1 MRKQIG
7 ITFLCLIVIVPASVF
22 SQIISEPAREG
33 SSKSIFPIAGFTS
46 DYGLF
51 GGVVFQRIDY
61 GESRRPYLSNT
72 LIDVT
77 GSTKG
82 LWMGRFDHEQ
92 IEMFGRPI
100 RNRTL
105 LDLEL
110 NPIRSYFGIG
120 NETEFSQNSF
130 DEGLYFLNQRH
141 ALLSFQGRKLIIT
154 LADDYSLDG
163 VLRLK
168 GSYTT
173 VSDRGADTRFF
184 LDPPPEFEN
193 GWVNTVGI
201 GLMVDS
207 RDSEF
212 DPRYGQRTEIGIDLS
227 SSIFGSSYSFFELS
241 ANWKGFLTLTENTV
255 LAQRVALKY
264 NRGDTPFWEL
274 PALGSSRGLR
284 GFALDRFMGDSSVLY
299 MAELRQWLFSFFED
313 EIKLGAHLFYDTG
326 RVFSRFDSDR
336 LFSSWQNSWGAGA
349 AVTLFNPDLIFRGE
363 IGFSGEDYGIYAGVG
378 YAF

>member
-1 MRKQIG
+1 MRKLTGFI
-7 ITFLCLIVIVPASVF
+7 ILCLMMMAPLSVF
-22 SQIISEPAREG
+22 SQITSEPDREG

-82 LWMGRFDHEQ
+82 LWMGRFDHER
-92 IEMFGRPI
+92 IELFGRPI

-105 LDLEL
+105 VDLEL

-120 NETEFSQNSF
+120 NETEFSQSSF

-141 ALLSFQGRKLIIT
+141 ALLSFQGRKPIIT
-154 LADDYSLDG
+154 LADDLTLDG
-163 VLRLK
+163 ILRLK

-173 VSDRGADTRFF
+173 VSERGADTRFF
-184 LDPPPEFEN
+184 LDPPSEFEN

-201 GLMVDS
+201 GLMLDS
-207 RDSEF
+207 RGSEF
-212 DPRYGQRTEIGIDLS
+212 DPRYGQRTEIGIDFS
-227 SSIFGSSYSFFELS
+227 SSIFGSSYSFYELS
-241 ANWKGFLTLTENTV
+241 ANWKGFLSLTENTV

-264 NRGDTPFWEL
+264 NRGNTPFWEL

-284 GFALDRFMGDSSVLY
+284 GFALDRFMGESSVLY
-299 MAELRQWLFSFFED
+299 MAEFRRWFFSFMED

-326 RVFSRFDSDR
+326 RVFSGFDSDR
-336 LFSSWQNSWGAGA
+336 FFSSWQNSWGAGA
-349 AVTLFNPDLIFRGE
+349 AFTLFNPDLIFRGE

>member
-1 MRKQIG
+1 M
-7 ITFLCLIVIVPASVF
+7 CLMVIAPASVF
-22 SQIISEPAREG
+22 SQIISESDREG
-33 SSKSIFPIAGFTS
+33 SSKSIFPIAGYTS

-61 GESRRPYLSNT
+61 GDSRRPFLSNT

-77 GSTKG
+77 GSTRG
-82 LWMGRFDHEQ
+82 LWMGQFDHER

-120 NETEFSQNSF
+120 NKTEFSQSSF
-130 DEGLYFLNQRH
+130 DEGLYFLNQQH
-141 ALLSFQGRKLIIT
+141 ALFSFQGRKPIIVFSDDFT
-154 LADDYSLDG
+154 LEG

-173 VSDRGADTRFF
+173 VSDRGANTRFY
-184 LDPPPEFEN
+184 LDPPPESEN
-193 GWVNTVGI
+193 GWVNTAGFS
-201 GLMVDS
+201 LLVDT

-212 DPRYGQRTEIGIDLS
+212 DSRYGQRTEIGFDLG
-227 SSIFGSSYSFFELS
+227 SSIFGSSYSFYELS
-241 ANWKGFLTLTENTV
+241 ANWKGFLSLTENTV
-255 LAQRVALKY
+255 FAQRVALKY

-284 GFALDRFMGDSSVLY
+284 GFSLDRFMGDSSVLY
-299 MAELRQWLFSFFED
+299 MAELRRWFFSFFED
-313 EIKLGAHLFYDTG
+313 EIKLGAHIFFDTG
-326 RVFSRFDSDR
+326 RVFSSYDSNR
-336 LFSSWQNSWGAGA
+336 LFNNWQNSWGAGGA
-349 AVTLFNPDLIFRGE
+349 FTLFNPDLIFRGE

>member
-1 MRKQIG
+1 MRI
-7 ITFLCLIVIVPASVF
+7 INRFILLCLMVMAPASVF
-22 SQIISEPAREG
+22 SQIISESDREG
-33 SSKSIFPIAGFTS
+33 SSKSIFPIAGYTS

-61 GESRRPYLSNT
+61 GDSRRPYLSNT

-77 GSTKG
+77 GSTRG
-82 LWMGRFDHEQ
+82 LWMGQFDHER

-100 RNRTL
+100 RNRTI

-110 NPIRSYFGIG
+110 NPVRSFFGIG
-120 NETEFSQNSF
+120 NETEFSQSSF
-130 DEGLYFLNQRH
+130 DEGLYFLKQRH
-141 ALLSFQGRKLIIT
+141 ALFSFQGRKPIIF
-154 LADDYSLDG
+154 LADDLTLDG

-173 VSDRGADTRFF
+173 VSDRGANTRFY
-184 LDPPPEFEN
+184 LDPPTEAES
-193 GWVNTVGI
+193 GWVNTAGVG
-201 GLMVDS
+201 LLLDT

-212 DPRYGQRTEIGIDLS
+212 DSRYGQRTEIGVDLS
-227 SSIFGSSYSFFELS
+227 SSFFGSSYSFYELS
-241 ANWKGFLTLTENTV
+241 AHWKGFLSLTENTV

-284 GFALDRFMGDSSVLY
+284 GFALNRFLGDSSVLY
-299 MAELRQWLFSFFED
+299 MAELRRWFFSFFED
-313 EIKLGAHLFYDTG
+313 EIKVGAHLFYDTG

-336 LFSSWQNSWGAGA
+336 LFNNWQNSWGAGGA
-349 AVTLFNPDLIFRGE
+349 FTLFNPDLIFRGE